1 MNDKEEDEK
10 AIKVILLGESG
21 VGKTSII
28 KRYINN
34 EFSTYSES
42 TLGSTFLVKDIIKK
56 KITYKLVIWD
66 TSGQEKYH
74 SVTNLFINN
83 SNIVILI
90 YSIDSRISFEGL
102 DYWYNMIK
110 ERLEGEKYILAIVG
124 SKSDLIDEEAVP
136 EEEGKKFANSKNAIF
151 KLVSAKSFPEGIN
164 DLFNTLLEELIK
176 RGCADRPESIAIL
189 KRNRKLKKKKKFC

>member
-1 MNDKEEDEK
+1 M
-10 AIKVILLGESG
+10 
-21 VGKTSII
+21 
-28 KRYINN
+28 
-34 EFSTYSES
+34 
-42 TLGSTFLVKDIIKK
+42 
-56 KITYKLVIWD
+56 
-66 TSGQEKYH
+66 
-74 SVTNLFINN
+74 TNLFINN

-102 DYWYNMIK
+102 NYWYNMII

-136 EEEGKKFANSKNAIF
+136 EEEGKKFADSKNAIF

-176 RGCADRPESIAIL
+176 RGCADRPESIPIL
-189 KRNRKLKKKKKFC
+189 KRNHKTKKKKKIC

>member
-1 MNDKEEDEK
+1 MNDKEGDEK
-10 AIKVILLGESG
+10 SIKVILLGESG

-102 DYWYNMIK
+102 NYWYNMII

-136 EEEGKKFANSKNAIF
+136 EEEGKKFADSKNAIF

-176 RGCADRPESIAIL
+176 RNYEDRPESIAIL